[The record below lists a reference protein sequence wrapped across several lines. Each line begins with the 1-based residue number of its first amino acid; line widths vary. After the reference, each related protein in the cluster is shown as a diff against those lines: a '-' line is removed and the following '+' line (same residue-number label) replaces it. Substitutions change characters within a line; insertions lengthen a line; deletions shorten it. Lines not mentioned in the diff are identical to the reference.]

1 MGTVIITDSTCDL
14 TVDVRNQLGVAI
26 VPLTVTF
33 NGKSVKD
40 GYDEKRKRNIYRHMR
55 MGGDRLMTSQ
65 PSLEEFLAI
74 FNEHKEKGNDVIYI
88 GISSRSS
95 GTVQA
100 ARIAQSMC
108 AYDKIHIIDSL
119 QLSHGLQVLVRIA
132 CRLRDEGKSAQ
143 EIVNE
148 IMLYIPKVRFITYV
162 DSLKYLI
169 EGGRVNKFTNHDSG
183 RFNMKTLVSMIDGR
197 FTPTENVRGK
207 IAAFERM
214 HEIMQTKKVDEKQPV
229 IITHADSHQTMLSF
243 EIFLKSK
250 GNMLN
255 YIYSEIGS
263 VIGSHMGP
271 GTIGIA
277 YIEKN

>member
-1 MGTVIITDSTCDL
+1 MTGAALPVE
-14 TVDVRNQLGVAI
+14 VAMPDVRDVTLTREYPGYLAADAVIPVVGRVNGTI
-26 VPLTVTF
+26 V
-33 NGKSVKD
+33 
-40 GYDEKRKRNIYRHMR
+40 KR
-55 MGGDRLMTSQ
+55 DFT
-65 PSLEEFLAI
+65 
-74 FNEHKEKGNDVIYI
+74 
-88 GISSRSS
+88 
-95 GTVQA
+95 
-100 ARIAQSMC
+100 
-108 AYDKIHIIDSL
+108 
-119 QLSHGLQVLVRIA
+119 
-132 CRLRDEGKSAQ
+132 
-143 EIVNE
+143 
-148 IMLYIPKVRFITYV
+148 
-162 DSLKYLI
+162 

-214 HEIMQTKKVDEKQPV
+214 HEIMQTVKVDEKQPV
-229 IITHADSHQTMLSF
+229 IITHADSHRTMLSF

-271 GTIGIA
+271 GTVGIA